1 MSMHP
6 AYPSVRHGLKI
17 ISSFEKAASYL
28 EADFGYEIRDR
39 MAASCSELY
48 EKVLNSADKE
58 GLSKSAAVVDLL
70 LTFREATLEEGVKT
84 AASPDVVAEAMV
96 KLATAVFLDD
106 VLTGILDTASGET
119 KTAAI
124 QARYLGR
131 EYAVEL
137 MRVLLA

>member
-1 MSMHP
+1 
-6 AYPSVRHGLKI
+6 
-17 ISSFEKAASYL
+17 
-28 EADFGYEIRDR
+28 
-39 MAASCSELY
+39 
-48 EKVLNSADKE
+48 
-58 GLSKSAAVVDLL
+58 
-70 LTFREATLEEGVKT
+70 
-84 AASPDVVAEAMV
+84 MV

-106 VLTGILDTASGET
+106 VLAGILDSASGET